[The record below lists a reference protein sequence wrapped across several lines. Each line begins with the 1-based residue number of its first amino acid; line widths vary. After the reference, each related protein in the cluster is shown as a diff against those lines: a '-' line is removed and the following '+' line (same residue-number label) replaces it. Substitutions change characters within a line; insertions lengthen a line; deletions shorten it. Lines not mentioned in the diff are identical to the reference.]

1 MFELNST
8 EVSTVYS
15 TGSVVPVV
23 LDTAVDESS
32 ECGIEPL
39 ETDTMVDAVTKISEN
54 NISLNEEN
62 LVPLADTR
70 TTEISWVTT
79 MTGEIAALERNSQSL
94 IEDAQKT
101 LHNGFTVKDL
111 GQLRYFLGIEILRLD
126 KGILLNQRNFTLV
139 LLSTVGLSGAKPVST
154 PMELNTKLTTI
165 KKATLSNNNKIGQHC
180 PNTRRSITGYVI
192 MLGESMVSWK
202 SKKQHTVSR
211 SSVEAEYKSMA
222 GAVSEII

>member
-1 MFELNST
+1 MRFFDCLCYAFKLPKGDKFASRARRSVFIGYSKFQKSYRLYDLVEKDFFLCRDVVFREHTLPYQTGNLSPELDMFELNST

-70 TTEISWVTT
+70 TTEIS
-79 MTGEIAALERNSQSL
+79 
-94 IEDAQKT
+94 
-101 LHNGFTVKDL
+101 
-111 GQLRYFLGIEILRLD
+111 
-126 KGILLNQRNFTLV
+126 
-139 LLSTVGLSGAKPVST
+139 
-154 PMELNTKLTTI
+154 
-165 KKATLSNNNKIGQHC
+165 
-180 PNTRRSITGYVI
+180 
-192 MLGESMVSWK
+192 
-202 SKKQHTVSR
+202 
-211 SSVEAEYKSMA
+211 
-222 GAVSEII
+222 